1 MLGYPVRSASG
12 EAGYMVARYSYM
24 GEIYVYTTDG
34 LLVTTLGG
42 DTRTSPFWPYPQQKI
57 GMPITGLSFEA
68 EQFWPFMFGEDD
80 GNVYLAVGKW
90 HASIVRLDGLD
101 TVQRVDLG
109 YIKVTE
115 DDLVGAAALRDEAS
129 VKDKLRS
136 EIDVHHLSGGIS
148 ASPDRW
154 PTDDW
159 ANIDA
164 NSSFQ
169 LGTDGKNLIVFYR
182 TNQPQL
188 LRDSAAEFPFVF
200 TQGGGLDLMV
210 RPQGP
215 SDERQVQVG
224 DARLFVTERDGK
236 LLAVLYRQKS
246 DKPGNRVTF
255 ASPVSEV
262 GFDDVEDVSDRVQ
275 LAEDGG
281 NYEIAVPLSLL
292 GLDPS
297 KGKVYRGDVGLVLS
311 DGVRAQARVYWHNK
325 ADAMTA
331 DVPSEARLNPSQ
343 WGLFRF

>member
-1 MLGYPVRSASG
+1 MLGYPVRSTSG

-42 DTRTSPFWPYPQQKI
+42 DTRISPFWPYPQQKI

-68 EQFWPFMFGEDD
+68 EQFWPFMFAEDD

-90 HASIVRLDGLD
+90 HTSIVRLDGLD
-101 TVQRVDLG
+101 TVRRVDLG
-109 YIKVTE
+109 YIEATKE
-115 DDLVGAAALRDEAS
+115 DLVRATVLRDEAS

-136 EIDVHHLSGGIS
+136 EVAVHHVSGAIN
-148 ASPDRW
+148 ASPDKW
-154 PTDDW
+154 PPGDW
-159 ANIDA
+159 ANFDA

-169 LGTDGKNLIVFYR
+169 LGTDGKNLIVCYR
-182 TNQPQL
+182 TNLPQL
-188 LRDSAAEFPFVF
+188 LRNSAAEFPFAF

-210 RPQGP
+210 RAQGP
-215 SDERQVQVG
+215 SDGRQVQVG
-224 DARLFVTERDGK
+224 DARLFVTKRDGK
-236 LLAVLYRQKS
+236 ILAVLYRQKAE
-246 DKPGNRVTF
+246 KPGNRVTF
-255 ASPVSEV
+255 ASPVGEV
-262 GFDDVEDVSDRVQ
+262 GFDDVEDVSERVQ
-275 LAEDGG
+275 LAENRG

-297 KGKVYRGDVGLVLS
+297 KGKIYRGDVGLVLS
-311 DGVRAQARVYWHNK
+311 DGMRAQARVYWHNK